1 MEFLIAMVVIVLFWI
16 GITLERI
23 ADGVHAFQYQLNLYK
38 DNK

>member
-1 MEFLIAMVVIVLFWI
+1 MEFLLIMILIVLYWI
-16 GITLERI
+16 GFSLARI

>member
-1 MEFLIAMVVIVLFWI
+1 MEILIAMVVIVLFWI
-16 GITLERI
+16 GNSLANI